1 MNKGLEIYNSRYGQ
15 NMQLLLPVA
24 YYSEC
29 GFVPEVLTRYV
40 IWWFVEITEYEK
52 RIRQRD
58 RVHKSWISVLF

>member
-1 MNKGLEIYNSRYGQ
+1 ML
-15 NMQLLLPVA
+15 
-24 YYSEC
+24 
-29 GFVPEVLTRYV
+29 YV